1 MNSLLQ
7 ILGFFIA
14 CFPAPVGFV
23 ISLGIFIAIL
33 VMLLKLI
40 KLILD
45 AIPFV

>member
-1 MNSLLQ
+1 MNSILQ
-7 ILGFFIA
+7 ILYYFFS
-14 CFPAPVGFV
+14 CFPAPIRSV
-23 ISLGIFIAIL
+23 ITLGIFIAIL

>member
-1 MNSLLQ
+1 MNSILQ
-7 ILGFFIA
+7 ILAYFLS
-14 CFPAPVGFV
+14 CFPAPIRFV

>member
-1 MNSLLQ
+1 MTNLLQ
-7 ILGFFIA
+7 ILGYFLS
-14 CFPAPVGFV
+14 CFPAPIRVV